1 MRIGVSLL
9 LITILMLLGLLKHTE
24 KKNRGLEIKI
34 LKLEEEKKVH
44 WNNKTLVCDTA
55 EGELVDALGVL
66 VDTTGADVVMVG
78 PAVLAHH
85 WHEAAPGK

>member
-34 LKLEEEKKVH
+34 LKLEE
-44 WNNKTLVCDTA
+44 TLK
-55 EGELVDALGVL
+55 LN
-66 VDTTGADVVMVG
+66 
-78 PAVLAHH
+78 
-85 WHEAAPGK
+85 